1 MTLALASL
9 NDSQRVAVEWDGGP
23 LLVLAGPGSGKTRVL
38 TFRIVR
44 FIEQT
49 PGARFR
55 ILGVTFTNRAASE
68 MRNRIDALVSEG
80 RERALLTTFHS
91 FAADVLRQ
99 HGTHVGLKP
108 DFTILSQIADR
119 QAILSDSIKAAQ
131 RVNEEFDPTAEQLLP
146 AIDRLLDECVSPDQ
160 ALRWLGGHPQSNDVA
175 AIYRE
180 YRGRLIEANQMDFGL
195 LLALAVEL
203 LEQKPAIAKQIQRTY
218 TAVCV
223 DEFQDT
229 NAAQYRFL
237 VQLVPAT
244 NANLFVVADDDQIIY
259 QWNGANPQR
268 LVELRRR
275 FAMQVVQLPENYR
288 CPPEVIT
295 LANNLIRHNEDRAP
309 DKQELSARKASDGQ
323 SRVTVQEF
331 AELQDE
337 LSWISERIGRL
348 PKETQA
354 QCVILARTRRLL
366 EKAVEALTAKGIPSY
381 IATRKNE
388 FESAPLR
395 WLHAM
400 LRLANARQDREQLR
414 RVCKAFF
421 PLEGIELRVEDIVAR
436 AALESGDYLRALVAT
451 ASERQELETET
462 RGLLE
467 HTAATLL
474 DRLDHWAFAR
484 RAVEWLV
491 TVQSRG
497 AAVPEGT
504 FDEFEEELETWR
516 MLENEIIEGMQPSD
530 LPLHRFLQ
538 ELDLRSKDRPVPAGA
553 VRCLTIHASKGME
566 FKHVFL
572 MGLVEDQLPSWAAVK
587 KGSNSHEMREE
598 RRNCFVAITRAEE
611 TLALTYSTR
620 YFGFPKDPSRFLTE
634 MGAKLSPGSDP
645 HKA

>member
-1 MTLALASL
+1 MTLALESL
-9 NDSQRVAVEWDGGP
+9 NNSQRIAVEWNAGP

-38 TFRIVR
+38 TFRIAR
-44 FIEQT
+44 LLEQS

-55 ILGVTFTNRAASE
+55 VLGVTFTNKAASE

-91 FAADVLRQ
+91 FAADILRQ

-108 DFTILSQIADR
+108 DFTILSQVADR
-119 QAILSDSIKAAQ
+119 QAILSDSIKAAR
-131 RVNEEFDPTAEQLLP
+131 RVNDEFDPTAEQLLP

-160 ALRWLGGHPQSNDVA
+160 ALRWLGRQPYANDVA
-175 AIYRE
+175 AIYQE
-180 YRGRLIEANQMDFGL
+180 YRSRLIEANQMDFGL

-203 LEQKPAIAKQIQRTY
+203 LEQKRAIAKQIQRTY
-218 TAVCV
+218 TSVCV

-229 NAAQYRFL
+229 NAAQYRLL
-237 VQLVPAT
+237 VQLVPET
-244 NANLFVVADDDQIIY
+244 NQDLFVVADDDQIIY

-295 LANNLIRHNEDRAP
+295 LANNLIRHNDDRAP
-309 DKQELSARKASDGQ
+309 DKQELTARKVANGR
-323 SRVTVQEF
+323 SRVTVLEF
-331 AELQDE
+331 PEFQGE
-337 LSWISERIGRL
+337 LSWISERIDGL

-354 QCVILARTRRLL
+354 ECVILARTRRLL

-388 FESAPLR
+388 FASAPLR

-414 RVCKAFF
+414 RVCKAFY
-421 PLEGIELRVEDIVAR
+421 PLEGIELRVEDVVAR
-436 AALESGDYLRALVAT
+436 AAVESGDYLRALIA
-451 ASERQELETET
+451 AACERQELEAGT

-474 DRLDHWAFAR
+474 DRLDHWTFVR

-491 TVQSRG
+491 SVQSRG
-497 AAVPEGT
+497 AAVPDGT

-516 MLENEIIEGMQPSD
+516 MLESEITEGILLSD
-530 LPLHRFLQ
+530 MPLHRFLQ

-566 FKHVFL
+566 FRHVFL

-587 KGSNSHEMREE
+587 KGPNSHEMREE
-598 RRNCFVAITRAEE
+598 RRNCFVAITRAED

-620 YFGFPKDPSRFLTE
+620 YFGFPKNPSRFLAE
-634 MGAKLSPGSDP
+634 MGAKPTPGSG
-645 HKA
+645 